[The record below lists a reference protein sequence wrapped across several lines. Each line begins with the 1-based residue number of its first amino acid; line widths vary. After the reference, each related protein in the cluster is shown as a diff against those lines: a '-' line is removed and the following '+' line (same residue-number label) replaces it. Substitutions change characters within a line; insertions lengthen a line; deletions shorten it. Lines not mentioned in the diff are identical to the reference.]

1 MDAVTLVNHF
11 NLYLKICKEIE
22 TRGYADTISAEFC
35 QMVNRFGEG
44 NESNMRSKIII
55 KKMNKDSKNEVLEFY
70 MRKNHGMCI
79 QTFVNET
86 IAEEIYNQK
95 LFNLF
100 YEIIK
105 DNVCTCM
112 NKARC
117 CVEDGNVIHIL
128 ELDITI

>member
-22 TRGYADTISAEFC
+22 TRGYADTISAEFH
-35 QMVNRFGEG
+35 QMVNRFGDGGE
-44 NESNMRSKIII
+44 NMKSMVILKRKH
-55 KKMNKDSKNEVLEFY
+55 KDNKDEVLEFY
-70 MRKNHGMCI
+70 MRKNHGTCV
-79 QTFVNET
+79 QVYVNET
-86 IAEEIYNQK
+86 VAEEIYNQK

-100 YEIIK
+100 HEIIK

-128 ELDITI
+128 KLDITI

>member
-22 TRGYADTISAEFC
+22 MRGYADTICVEFY
-35 QMVNRFGEG
+35 QMVTRFGG
-44 NESNMRSKIII
+44 GDTDMRSKVMI
-55 KKMNKDSKNEVLEFY
+55 KRKHKEEKDEVLEFY
-70 MRKNHGMCI
+70 MRENHGTCI

-105 DNVCTCM
+105 DNVTTCT
-112 NKARC
+112 NKTRC
-117 CVEDGNVIHIL
+117 YVEDGDVYHHL
-128 ELDITI
+128 GVDVTF